1 MCDSDK
7 EVEDIKT
14 EENVET
20 DEASTETED
29 CEKKDLPEEP
39 QYEILEV
46 EELQRNFREKVID
59 FFKVKSHIVVTS
71 VSAAVIIAGVITG
84 IVVGISVNKAS
95 KHQPAIVEAAETQT
109 EMQTHTQPE
118 STEPEETEEEEST
131 EETFE
136 VIDNIMEKVVTDSAV
151 TQKVIK
157 PVLYVDNA
165 VSGSVSVSSVK
176 KSGTDVIYSLKGRKI
191 QNFTTSQL
199 DKCSKGSILVEE
211 NGTQKQYTGYVYET
225 GTVSVTGGSENVVTK
240 FLIKDDN
247 IETST
252 KQEESTSAKAPDN
265 SQKES
270 ASNIEESSKSE
281 TETST
286 EIKTVSYIVMGV
298 EAQIEYI
305 YADGWQNIKGKN
317 YYFENSNA
325 VTGWKNIDGV
335 QYYFNADGSQGSS
348 LVIDVSTY
356 NGDIDWNSVK
366 ASGINYAMIRVGY
379 RGDKI
384 SSSQRTAVINA
395 FSQTVRSCGYSA
407 ILYANKDWMNNR
419 IYAGN
424 VSCSVWLA
432 QYNSKC
438 TYTGPFTMWQF
449 TEKARVNGISGNVDM
464 SAWKH

>member
-14 EENVET
+14 EENVEN

-39 QYEILEV
+39 QYEILDV

-118 STEPEETEEEEST
+118 STEPEEEEST
-131 EETFE
+131 EEETTEEAEE

-151 TQKVIK
+151 TQKEDPLKNRNNATAGEVIK

-191 QNFTTSQL
+191 QDFTASQL

-252 KQEESTSAKAPDN
+252 KHLIIHKKKVPL
-265 SQKES
+265 
-270 ASNIEESSKSE
+270 I
-281 TETST
+281 
-286 EIKTVSYIVMGV
+286 
-298 EAQIEYI
+298 
-305 YADGWQNIKGKN
+305 
-317 YYFENSNA
+317 
-325 VTGWKNIDGV
+325 
-335 QYYFNADGSQGSS
+335 
-348 LVIDVSTY
+348 
-356 NGDIDWNSVK
+356 
-366 ASGINYAMIRVGY
+366 
-379 RGDKI
+379 
-384 SSSQRTAVINA
+384 
-395 FSQTVRSCGYSA
+395 
-407 ILYANKDWMNNR
+407 
-419 IYAGN
+419 
-424 VSCSVWLA
+424 
-432 QYNSKC
+432 
-438 TYTGPFTMWQF
+438 
-449 TEKARVNGISGNVDM
+449 
-464 SAWKH
+464 

>member
-14 EENVET
+14 EENVEN

-39 QYEILEV
+39 QYEILDV

-59 FFKVKSHIVVTS
+59 FFKVKSHIIVTS

-118 STEPEETEEEEST
+118 STEPEEEEST

-151 TQKVIK
+151 TQKEDPLKNRNNATAGEVIK

-191 QNFTTSQL
+191 QDFTASQL

-247 IETST
+247 TETST
-252 KQEESTSAKAPDN
+252 KQEESTSAKASDN

-270 ASNIEESSKSE
+270 VSNIEESSKSE

-286 EIKTVSYIVMGV
+286 EIKTVSYIVMEV

-366 ASGINYAMIRVGY
+366 ASGINYAMIRV
-379 RGDKI
+379 
-384 SSSQRTAVINA
+384 
-395 FSQTVRSCGYSA
+395 
-407 ILYANKDWMNNR
+407 
-419 IYAGN
+419 
-424 VSCSVWLA
+424 
-432 QYNSKC
+432 
-438 TYTGPFTMWQF
+438 
-449 TEKARVNGISGNVDM
+449 
-464 SAWKH
+464 